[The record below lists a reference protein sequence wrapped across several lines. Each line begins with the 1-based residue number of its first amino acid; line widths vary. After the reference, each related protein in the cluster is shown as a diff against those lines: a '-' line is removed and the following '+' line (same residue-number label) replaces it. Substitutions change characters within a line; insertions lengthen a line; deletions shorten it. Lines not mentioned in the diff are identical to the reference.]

1 MNALFVYDLAM
12 PRSERKK
19 YSAPALEKGLDVL
32 EVLAEARAPL
42 SMQALADALSRSRS
56 EIFRMVSV
64 LEDRGFIGRTG
75 SEDGFVLTPRLLE
88 LAMRNPPT
96 RRLLDAAL
104 PPMERLAQAAGQ
116 SCHLAVASGA
126 DMVVIARI
134 ESSEEVGFAVRIGHR
149 RSLVESTSGRV
160 LLANQP
166 PDVQR
171 SWLARVPRS
180 LVTRRAELA
189 RDLERIRSDGY
200 RREKSSYV
208 AGIVDIGTP
217 VFAGEAEG
225 AIAALTIPCVQKRE
239 NPQALSDVTDLLR
252 RAAREISAALGA
264 RAGLGVRLLQA
275 AS

>member
-1 MNALFVYDLAM
+1 MIQPM
-12 PRSERKK
+12 PRSERKN

-32 EVLAEARAPL
+32 EVLAEARAP
-42 SMQALADALSRSRS
+42 MTTQAIAGALSRSRS

-75 SEDGFVLTPRLLE
+75 SEDGFALTPKLLE

-104 PPMERLAQAAGQ
+104 PSMERLAEATGQ

-166 PDVQR
+166 ADVQR
-171 SWLARVPRS
+171 AWLARVPRP
-180 LVTRRAELA
+180 LVANRAELT
-189 RDLERIRSDGY
+189 RDLERIRSQGY

-208 AGIVDIGTP
+208 TGIVDIGSP
-217 VFAGEAEG
+217 VFDGRSTG

-239 NPQALSDVTDLLR
+239 NPPALGDVTDLLQ
-252 RAAREISAALGA
+252 RAAREISATLAA

>member
-1 MNALFVYDLAM
+1 M
-12 PRSERKK
+12 PRAERKS

-32 EVLAEARAPL
+32 ELLAEARAPL
-42 SMQALADALSRSRS
+42 STQSIADALSRSRS
-56 EIFRMVSV
+56 EMFRMVSV

-75 SEDGFVLTPRLLE
+75 SEDGFALTTRLLE

-96 RRLLDAAL
+96 RSLLAASL

-116 SCHLAVASGA
+116 SCHLAVVSGA

-171 SWLARVPRS
+171 AWLERVPRA
-180 LVTRRAELA
+180 LVANRAELM
-189 RDLERIRSDGY
+189 RDLERIQNKGY

-208 AGIVDIGTP
+208 NGIVDIGTP
-217 VFAGEAEG
+217 VFDGGSSG
-225 AIAALTIPCVQKRE
+225 AVAALTIPCVQKRE
-239 NPQALSDVTDLLR
+239 MPQTLGDVTDLLR
-252 RAAREISAALGA
+252 RSAREITATLAE
-264 RAGLGVRLLQA
+264 RAGLGVRLRA
-275 AS
+275 VS